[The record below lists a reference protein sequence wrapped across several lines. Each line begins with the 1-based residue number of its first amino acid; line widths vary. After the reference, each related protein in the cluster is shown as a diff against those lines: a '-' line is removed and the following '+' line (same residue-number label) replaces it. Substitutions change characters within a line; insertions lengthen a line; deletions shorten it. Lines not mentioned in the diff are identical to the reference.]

1 MRSDKVLEYLFVFC
15 SSDPRPR
22 GRNNYVYVPVRH
34 RNIKPHPDQS
44 KGARAW
50 ELLRQF
56 GDSEKVVAELLDEY
70 DVSEE
75 RLRMDLEALL
85 GDLCTAQLLE
95 KEDAPP
101 S

>member
-1 MRSDKVLEYLFVFC
+1 MQSTGNSRAFFKAAPDVLFQEASGELYLLGPKGLFY
-15 SSDPRPR
+15 SLDSM
-22 GRNNYVYVPVRH
+22 
-34 RNIKPHPDQS
+34 
-44 KGARAW
+44 GARVW